1 LPGLR
6 RKNQEEMKMKKERI
20 TIFLDAATDLSVA
33 CLPDSSKDI
42 EKFERQYKKAA
53 KQYAKEHDMIID
65 VETDP
70 TAKLPSNY
78 CEERHTEVW
87 QAIHNM
93 IPN

>member
-1 LPGLR
+1 MAYC
-6 RKNQEEMKMKKERI
+6 RKNQEEMKMEKERI

-53 KQYAKEHDMIID
+53 KQYAKEHDIIID

-70 TAKLPSNY
+70 TAELPDDFD
-78 CEERHTEVW
+78 EERHSKIW